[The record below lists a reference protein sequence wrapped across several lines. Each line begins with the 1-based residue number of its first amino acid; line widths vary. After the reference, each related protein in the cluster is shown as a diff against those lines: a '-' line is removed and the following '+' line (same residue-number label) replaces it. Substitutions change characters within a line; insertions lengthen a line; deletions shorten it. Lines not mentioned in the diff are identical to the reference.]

1 MQPLVDRG
9 VPENEHGGEPA
20 PVPTFRTIQDW
31 DGVRLFLQ
39 VVRRGSFRAAAE
51 HLGQSVNALRR
62 HVLDLER
69 QLGVTLLTR
78 HVDGIR
84 VTEEGRE
91 VFTAAQRMEA
101 ASFGLVRAR
110 DRVDPAI
117 SGEVRL
123 AVTEGLGTFW
133 IAPRAVEFQRSFPK
147 LLIDMSCAMHSAD
160 VLRLE
165 ADVSLQLTRPT
176 SPDLKLVK
184 VGRLHSIP
192 YAAKAYID
200 RYGAP
205 KTLPELLRHRICI
218 QVAQQVADTVPGYE
232 QLFPG
237 VPQPGFVA
245 IRNNVSSAHYWA
257 IAKGAGIGLLPTYAS
272 AIGAAVQ
279 PVDIQPAIYFPSD
292 IWLAYHPDAARI
304 PRVRR
309 MIDWLVASFDPQK
322 FPWFRDEFIHPKDLP
337 DELEGEALVNMF
349 AGFGSRRGDEE
360 DEPHRYY
367 MTG

>member
-1 MQPLVDRG
+1 MQPLADRG
-9 VPENEHGGEPA
+9 VPQNEHGVEPG
-20 PVPTFRTIQDW
+20 PVPVLRTIQDW

-62 HVLDLER
+62 HVQDLEH
-69 QLGVTLLTR
+69 QLGVTLVTR

-84 VTEEGRE
+84 VTEEGKE
-91 VFTAAQRMEA
+91 VFAAAQRMKS

-110 DRVDPAI
+110 DRVDPAV

-165 ADVSLQLTRPT
+165 ADVSVQLTRPT

-184 VGRLHSIP
+184 IGRLHSIP
-192 YAAKAYID
+192 YAAKSYVE

-205 KTLPELLRHRICI
+205 KTRGELLRHRICI

-245 IRNNVSSAHYWA
+245 IRNNVSSAHYWS

-272 AIGAAVQ
+272 AIGAAVL
-279 PVDIQPAIYFPSD
+279 PVDIKPDIHFPSD

-304 PRVRR
+304 TRVRR
-309 MIDWLVASFDPQK
+309 AIDWLIASFDPQK
-322 FPWFRDEFIHPKDLP
+322 YPWFRDEFIHPRDLP
-337 DELEGEALVNMF
+337 EQLEGKSLVNMF
-349 AGFGSRRGDEE
+349 AGFGGRPGD
-360 DEPHRYY
+360 DEPDRYY
-367 MTG
+367 RTG

>member
-9 VPENEHGGEPA
+9 VPQNEHGNEPA
-20 PVPTFRTIQDW
+20 SAPMLRTIQDW

-51 HLGQSVNALRR
+51 HLGQSANALRR
-62 HVLDLER
+62 HVQELEH

-84 VTEEGRE
+84 ITEEGRE
-91 VFTAAQRMEA
+91 VFSAAQRMEA

-110 DRVDPAI
+110 DRADPAI

-133 IAPRAVEFQRSFPK
+133 LAPRVVEFQRSFPK

-160 VLRLE
+160 VLRME
-165 ADVSLQLTRPT
+165 ADVSVQLTRPT

-184 VGRLHSIP
+184 IGRLHSIP

-205 KTLPELLRHRICI
+205 RTIEELLRHRICI
-218 QVAQQVADTVPGYE
+218 QVAPQVTDTVPGYE

-245 IRNNVSSAHYWA
+245 IRNNVSSAHYWS

-272 AIGAAVQ
+272 AIGAAVM
-279 PVDIQPAIYFPSD
+279 PVDIRPGIYFPSD

-309 MIDWLVASFDPQK
+309 LIDWVVASFDPQK
-322 FPWFRDEFIHPKDLP
+322 FPWFQDEFIHPSDLP
-337 DELEGEALVNMF
+337 DQLEGEALVNMF
-349 AGFGSRRGDEE
+349 AGFAGRTEDGNEE
-360 DEPHRYY
+360 PDRFY
-367 MTG
+367 MAG

>member
-9 VPENEHGGEPA
+9 VPENEHEAEPG
-20 PVPTFRTIQDW
+20 PVPALRTIQDW

-62 HVLDLER
+62 HVQELEH
-69 QLGVTLLTR
+69 QLGVPLLTR

-165 ADVSLQLTRPT
+165 ADVSVQLTRPT

-184 VGRLHSIP
+184 IGRLHSIP
-192 YAAKAYID
+192 YAAKAYVD

-245 IRNNVSSAHYWA
+245 IRNNVSSAHYWS

-272 AIGAAVQ
+272 AIGAAVL

-309 MIDWLVASFDPQK
+309 AIDWVVASFDPQK

-337 DELEGEALVNMF
+337 DQLEGEPLVNMF
-349 AGFGSRRGDEE
+349 AGFGNPGVE
-360 DEPHRYY
+360 DDRDRYY